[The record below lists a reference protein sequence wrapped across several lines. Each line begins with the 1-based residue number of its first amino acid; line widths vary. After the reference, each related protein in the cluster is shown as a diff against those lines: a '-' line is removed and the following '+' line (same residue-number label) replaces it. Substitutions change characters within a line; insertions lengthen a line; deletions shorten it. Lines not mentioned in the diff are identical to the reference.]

1 VHAGYFAFAR
11 QMKAVDPT
19 IKVCASW
26 GTPAFPQV
34 VSDRRFDC
42 LSAHAITSF
51 EAAGDADW
59 ADPLEGHDRLML
71 ATAKRRGKVADL
83 LEVLPDRVPLW
94 LTEASTI
101 NGDLTDFPAWTTSA
115 SHAAHMATL
124 WGDWMELNIPW
135 GMGDDLLW
143 GSDRAVLGPA
153 PHYTYTADAVTR
165 EALLPMFE
173 AGGRQ
178 LSTAVSANP
187 VRHPGLGDGSYP
199 GLAVTATRGPK
210 GQLFLLVVNRLPF
223 EDVTSRV
230 RLDHFQSA
238 GTAVVRHVAS
248 PSFQAWNAPGEPPAV
263 TLETRSRRIEEAG
276 FTATF
281 PSTSTTVIRIPHG

>member
-1 VHAGYFAFAR
+1 
-11 QMKAVDPT
+11 
-19 IKVCASW
+19 
-26 GTPAFPQV
+26 
-34 VSDRRFDC
+34 
-42 LSAHAITSF
+42 
-51 EAAGDADW
+51 
-59 ADPLEGHDRLML
+59 
-71 ATAKRRGKVADL
+71 
-83 LEVLPDRVPLW
+83 
-94 LTEASTI
+94 
-101 NGDLTDFPAWTTSA
+101 
-115 SHAAHMATL
+115 
-124 WGDWMELNIPW
+124 MELNIPW

-199 GLAVTATRGPK
+199 GLAVTATRGAK

-230 RLDHFQSA
+230 RLDHFQSS
-238 GTAVVRHVAS
+238 GSAVIHHVVS
-248 PSFQAWNAPGEPPAV
+248 DSFQDWNRPGEPPAV
-263 TLETRSRRIEEAG
+263 TLETSKRRVG
-276 FTATF
+276 STSFTHTF
-281 PSTSTTVIRIPHG
+281 PATSTTVIRMLTG